1 MVAFAGLRQ
10 QMDIVTWDM
19 RGGPNV
25 PGLSTYHDGSGYTL
39 YMVNACARAK
49 IDSHF
54 ADGVVPPRG
63 ARC

>member
-1 MVAFAGLRQ
+1 
-10 QMDIVTWDM
+10 MDIVTWDM